1 LSLTELKRRPKLLLL
16 ALVLLYANYKLF
28 K

>member
-1 LSLTELKRRPKLLLL
+1 LSLTELKRRPNLLLL
-16 ALVLLYANYKLF
+16 ALVLLYTNYKLF

>member
-16 ALVLLYANYKLF
+16 ALVLLYTNYKLF